1 MLTLQ
6 AFIHPL
12 HCEKPTRNYPGD
24 QNQQLTIIRKNQRF
38 GETNPGLQ
46 IVESWLAGFEKG

>member
-1 MLTLQ
+1 VLILQ

-24 QNQQLTIIRKNQRF
+24 QNQHLTIIRKNQRF